1 MIYDSTK
8 MQTCHLLFY
17 TYIACA
23 QVNCQF
29 LSLLQ
34 GLDMK
39 NPVIIGNKSLL
50 KTKNMFNLM
59 KSIMTQNQST
69 CISSNLKNEHVHQ
82 SAGIILDQ
90 SLSANLLQNN
100 ANFKK
105 PWIIFGKVDE
115 IYSPINTPL
124 YSFENET
131 LWENFEFKTIKK
143 KNKLGRIIKD
153 KLYWNIQ
160 QKKNFFERRGN
171 FENVTL
177 IGMTDAYNRFIKL
190 PKGWQKVAKVST
202 VVKDTYEVRNFS

>member
-1 MIYDSTK
+1 
-8 MQTCHLLFY
+8 MQTFHLLLY
-17 TYIACA
+17 IYIACA

-34 GLDMK
+34 ELDMK

-50 KTKNMFNLM
+50 KTKNMFSLM
-59 KSIMTQNQST
+59 KSIMTQNQSICLT
-69 CISSNLKNEHVHQ
+69 SNLKSQHVHQ

-90 SLSANLLQNN
+90 ILFTNLMQKN

-131 LWENFEFKTIKK
+131 LWENFEFKSIRK
-143 KNKLGRIIKD
+143 KNKLARIIRN
-153 KLYWNIQ
+153 KLYWNNQ
-160 QKKNFFERRGN
+160 EKKYFFERRGN
-171 FENVTL
+171 FENITL
-177 IGMTDAYNRFIKL
+177 IGMTDAYNHFIKL

-202 VVKDTYEVRNFS
+202 VVKDTYEVRNFQ